1 MMDLTAGKSASDHG
15 QVAAQDNLGFDGLD
29 GLDGLTL
36 SPATLYRQQ
45 ARTSPDGRI
54 QRVLPVDEDC
64 LDPGATIELERCES
78 EDLTWLDNIIR
89 HNDTVSHNHRN
100 GPAADRES
108 E

>member
-29 GLDGLTL
+29 GLTL
-36 SPATLYRQQ
+36 SPKSLYRQQ

-64 LDPGATIELERCES
+64 LDPEATIELERCES

-89 HNDTVSHNHRN
+89 HNDTGSHNHRD
-100 GPAADRES
+100 GPARPAAVRES